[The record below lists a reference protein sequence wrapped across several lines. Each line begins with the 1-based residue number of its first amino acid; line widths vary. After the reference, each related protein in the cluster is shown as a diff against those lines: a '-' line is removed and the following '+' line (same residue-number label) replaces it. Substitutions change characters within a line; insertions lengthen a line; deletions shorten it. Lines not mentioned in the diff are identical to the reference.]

1 MMNSMKCFQCV
12 LKHVSACLS
21 YGKEIL
27 SGHGKDSDLDHR
39 IDFLGELVN
48 LEHHL
53 ELIDKNLFVEVKNF
67 RQQMQSKQ
75 ENVNQ
80 ADLQYLRQLFIKVQN
95 AQTSTNSSEQKQT
108 EINSIPSVLFLH
120 IQDKNYFDLAYRKL
134 KENLSDYD
142 KIYCLKSDIDL
153 SEYDVE
159 KIDYKNIENEYVYV
173 INEKDIILR
182 SFSAK
187 NLLRIQDYK
196 ANFKYGQIIQ
206 ELKENKPYFY
216 YDDFPALVK
225 KDDFQEYLNRDYP
238 LTFYCN
244 KNKADVQYKPF
255 QVALK
260 LNQVLCCSNKGKIKS
275 AFYCYLENEVAL
287 NSVKA
292 YFDGD
297 KK

>member
-1 MMNSMKCFQCV
+1 MNSMKCFQCV

-53 ELIDKNLFVEVKNF
+53 QLIDKNLFVEVKNF
-67 RQQMQSKQ
+67 RQQIQSKQ

-95 AQTSTNSSEQKQT
+95 VQTSTNSSEQKQV

-153 SEYDVE
+153 SQYDVE
-159 KIDYKNIENEYVYV
+159 KIDYKNIDNQYVYI
-173 INEKDIILR
+173 INEKDVILKPI
-182 SFSAK
+182 SAK
-187 NLLRIQDYK
+187 ALLRIQDYK

-225 KDDFQEYLNRDYP
+225 KSDFQEYLNRDYP

-287 NSVKA
+287 KSVKA